1 MPEEMRLWATIVPR
15 IDLSSLRD
23 AIKQGLQESTSVSL
37 QGTGASPGTPSGGG
51 GGVGGGGASGSVSGV
66 FVAADA
72 TTSNELARDMAQT
85 QYDLYRTSGQ
95 AYDIKKGLE
104 GSNRSADEVIGMA
117 DEEQSALQAK
127 RERQMGMVAS
137 GVQQLAGAGISLIK
151 NTFGILQDIYNR
163 LKASSPLLQSIEA
176 LFNLAMMLFFMPLG
190 NKLAEVILPAT
201 LELVDAVV
209 DMWDKFGDQSLPD
222 MFNTA
227 ITEGVRIF
235 GTYIENIGSILSEQ
249 GGLLGSIGD
258 LILSI
263 GDFIQD
269 NGVQVLNSV
278 IKIMDVTI
286 SHLGTIISLIGAFY
300 GFYMGYTI
308 AKDAMGIFSW
318 LPGTTLFAGLAGGAM
333 GALIGGAVGAGVANW
348 VGLPFADGGHVEAR
362 PGGTPTIVGERGEGE
377 WIIPDS
383 KMGAI
388 GGTTNYYSFYGFTSD
403 DVIRMIRDETSSQI
417 SQSRLRGSF

>member
-1 MPEEMRLWATIVPR
+1 MTEEMRLWATILPR
-15 IDLSSLRD
+15 IDLSSLKD
-23 AIKQGLQESTSVSL
+23 AIKQGLQESISVSL
-37 QGTGASPGTPSGGG
+37 QGAGASPGAGAGGG
-51 GGVGGGGASGSVSGV
+51 GGGGGGGGSISGI
-66 FVAADA
+66 FVASDA
-72 TTSNELARDMAQT
+72 TTSTELARDMAQT
-85 QYDLYRTSGQ
+85 QYDLYKTSGE

-104 GSNRSADEVIGMA
+104 DSNRSADDVIGMA
-117 DEEQSALQAK
+117 DEEQAALQAR

-163 LKASSPLLQSIEA
+163 MKAASPLLQSIEA

-209 DMWDKFGDQSLPD
+209 DMWDKFGDQSLPE

-235 GTYIENIGSILSEQ
+235 GGYIENIGTLLSEQ
-249 GGLLGSIGD
+249 GGLLGSIGE

-278 IKIMDVTI
+278 IRIMDITV

-300 GFYMGYTI
+300 GFYMGYTL
-308 AKDAMGIFSW
+308 AKDSLGIFS
-318 LPGTTLFAGLAGGAM
+318 LIPGLSLLVGGAGGLAGA
-333 GALIGGAVGAGVANW
+333 AIGGAIWAGIANW
-348 VGLPFADGGHVEAR
+348 VGLPFGDGGHVEAR

-403 DVIRMIRDETSSQI
+403 DVIRMIRDETSSQV
-417 SQSRLRGSF
+417 SQARLRGSF

>member
-1 MPEEMRLWATIVPR
+1 MTEEMRLWATILPR
-15 IDLSSLRD
+15 IDLSSLKD
-23 AIKQGLQESTSVSL
+23 AIKQGFQESISVSL
-37 QGTGASPGTPSGGG
+37 QGAGASPGAGAGGG
-51 GGVGGGGASGSVSGV
+51 GGGGGGGGPVSGI
-66 FVAADA
+66 FVASDA
-72 TTSNELARDMAQT
+72 TTSTELARDMAQT
-85 QYDLYRTSGQ
+85 QYDLYKTSGE

-104 GSNRSADEVIGMA
+104 DSNRSADDVIGMA
-117 DEEQSALQAK
+117 DEEQAALQAR

-163 LKASSPLLQSIEA
+163 MKAASPLLQSIEA

-209 DMWDKFGDQSLPD
+209 DMWDKFGDQSLPE

-235 GTYIENIGSILSEQ
+235 GTYIENIGTLLSEQ
-249 GGLLGSIGD
+249 GGLLGSIGE

-278 IKIMDVTI
+278 IRIMDITV

-318 LPGTTLFAGLAGGAM
+318 LPGTTLFAGLAGGAL
-333 GALIGGAVGAGVANW
+333 GALIGGAVGAGVSYKI
-348 VGLPFADGGHVEAR
+348 GLPFAEGGHVDAR
-362 PGGTPTIVGERGEGE
+362 PGGTPAIVGEGGEGE

-417 SQSRLRGSF
+417 SQSRLRGGF